1 MTYQKPY
8 TFRAGTYA
16 KAAEVN
22 ANFDT
27 IKNFMDGLEEQIGN
41 VETSSAVYNKAN
53 INGNAAIKFN
63 VADGTDANNAVN
75 FGQLT
80 GVSSRVSALEAR
92 NFAPNYS
99 TYVDLTFTSGA
110 FTQDGLLYVT
120 NGNDS
125 ARAMYLDGT
134 YFAIRAG
141 SNMTFPVNAG
151 TTYDFSSFTGTVT
164 IRLFLY

>member
-22 ANFDT
+22 TNFDT
-27 IKNFMDGLEEQIGN
+27 VKNFIDGLEEQIGN

-99 TYVDLTFTSGA
+99 TYTDLGAESGT
-110 FTQDGLLYVT
+110 FTQDGLLYIT

-125 ARAMYLDGT
+125 ARSMELDGT
-134 YFAIRAG
+134 SFAIRPN

-151 TTYDFSSFTGTVT
+151 GTYDFSSFTGTVT
-164 IRLFLY
+164 KRLFLY